1 MHTKSIIPILFVI
14 ALGAC
19 TEKQQS
25 TQTPWGD
32 TFGTDTTTSLTFS
45 LRDIQESGE
54 MVVLTISGPDTYY
67 EYRGKQL
74 GTQYLMCEKFAQKI
88 GVSIRIDI
96 CRSVDEMVKKFKAG
110 DADMIVYPIPTST
123 KGIIPCGYSTEQG
136 KLSWAV
142 REGNTELADSIKNWY
157 KPEIAANVKREER
170 ELFSTQS
177 IHRHVYAPMLNT
189 QAGIISNYD
198 HLFKRYAPI
207 ARWDWR
213 LLAAQCYQE
222 SCFDPKAYSW
232 AGAKGLMQI
241 MPETARHLG
250 LAESEVYEPEQNIY
264 AAVRYINELNSHFT
278 DIRNPEERK
287 FFILASYNGGFF
299 HIRDA
304 MALAKKNGKNPH
316 KWIHVAEYVLKL
328 STPEYYNDPVVKYG
342 YMRGSETSNYV
353 SAIYSRWQKYRG
365 VRNASS
371 LAPTDD
377 APTVYE
383 PHKASKKHRF
393 KLKNVKDN

>member
-1 MHTKSIIPILFVI
+1 
-14 ALGAC
+14 
-19 TEKQQS
+19 
-25 TQTPWGD
+25 
-32 TFGTDTTTSLTFS
+32 
-45 LRDIQESGE
+45 
-54 MVVLTISGPDTYY
+54 MVVLTISGPATYY

-88 GVSIRIDI
+88 GVSLRVDI
-96 CRSVDEMVKKFKAG
+96 CRSVDEMVKKFKSG

-123 KGIIPCGYSTEQG
+123 KGIIPCGYSTDQG

-142 REGNTELADSIKNWY
+142 RDGNTELADSIKNWY

-287 FFILASYNGGFF
+287 FFVLASYNGGFF

-342 YMRGSETSNYV
+342 YMRGSETDNYV

-377 APTVYE
+377 VPTVYE
-383 PHKASKKHRF
+383 PHKARKKHRF

>member
-1 MHTKSIIPILFVI
+1 MHTKSIISILFVI

-88 GVSIRIDI
+88 GVSIRVDI

-157 KPEIAANVKREER
+157 KPEIAANVKREEK

-241 MPETARHLG
+241 IPETARHLG

>member
-1 MHTKSIIPILFVI
+1 MQEKSIITLLFILNI
-14 ALGAC
+14 SAC
-19 TEKQQS
+19 TERQQP

-32 TFGTDTTTSLTFS
+32 TFGTDTVSSNTFS

-54 MVVLTISGPDTYY
+54 MVVLTISGPNTYY
-67 EYRGKQL
+67 EYRGKQM
-74 GTQYLMCEKFAQKI
+74 GTQYLLCEKFAQKI
-88 GVSIRIDI
+88 GVSLRVEVCKSI
-96 CRSVDEMVKKFKAG
+96 DEMIKKFNAG
-110 DADMIVYPIPTST
+110 DADIIVYQIPTST
-123 KGIIPCGYSTEQG
+123 KGTIPCGYSTNNG
-136 KLSWAV
+136 KLAWAV
-142 REGNTELADSIKNWY
+142 RTDNTELADSLRSWY
-157 KPEIAANVKREER
+157 KPEIAESVKREEKA
-170 ELFSTQS
+170 LFSTQS
-177 IHRHVYAPMLNT
+177 IHRRVYAPMLNT

-241 MPETARHLG
+241 MPETAKHLG
-250 LAESEVYEPEQNIY
+250 LAESDVYEPELNIY
-264 AAVRYINELNSHFT
+264 AAARYINELNTRFT
-278 DIRNPEERK
+278 DIRNSEERK

-342 YMRGSETSNYV
+342 YMRGSETANYV

-377 APTVYE
+377 VPTVYE

-393 KLKNVKDN
+393 RLKNVKDN

>member
-1 MHTKSIIPILFVI
+1 MHTKSILTLLLII

-32 TFGTDTTTSLTFS
+32 TFGTDTTTSPTFS

-88 GVSIRIDI
+88 GVSLRVDI
-96 CRSVDEMVKKFKAG
+96 CRSVDEMVKKFKSG

-123 KGIIPCGYSTEQG
+123 KGIIPCGYSTDQG

-142 REGNTELADSIKNWY
+142 RDGNTELADSIKNWY
-157 KPEIAANVKREER
+157 KPEIAANVKHEER

-250 LAESEVYEPEQNIY
+250 LAESEVCEPEQNIY

-304 MALAKKNGKNPH
+304 MALSKKNGKNPH

-342 YMRGSETSNYV
+342 YMRGSETANYV

-377 APTVYE
+377 VPTVYE

>member
-1 MHTKSIIPILFVI
+1 M
-14 ALGAC
+14 
-19 TEKQQS
+19 
-25 TQTPWGD
+25 QTPWGD
-32 TFGTDTTTSLTFS
+32 TFGTDTTTLQTFS

-88 GVSIRIDI
+88 GVSLRVDI
-96 CRSVDEMVKKFKAG
+96 CRSVDEMVKKFKSG

-123 KGIIPCGYSTEQG
+123 KGIIPCGYSTDQG

-142 REGNTELADSIKNWY
+142 RDGNTELADSIKNWY

-250 LAESEVYEPEQNIY
+250 LTDSEVYEPEQNIY

-287 FFILASYNGGFF
+287 FFVLASYNGGFF

-342 YMRGSETSNYV
+342 YMRGSETANYV

-377 APTVYE
+377 SPTVYE

-393 KLKNVKDN
+393 KLKNVKDD

>member
-1 MHTKSIIPILFVI
+1 MHTKSIISILFVI

-54 MVVLTISGPDTYY
+54 MVVLTISGPDSYY

-88 GVSIRIDI
+88 GVSIRVDI

-157 KPEIAANVKREER
+157 KPEIATNVKREEK

-241 MPETARHLG
+241 MPETAKHLG
-250 LAESEVYEPEQNIY
+250 LAESEVYEPEPNIY
-264 AAVRYINELNSHFT
+264 AAVRYINELNTRFT

-304 MALAKKNGKNPH
+304 MALTKKNGKNPH

-342 YMRGSETSNYV
+342 YMRGSETANYV
-353 SAIYSRWQKYRG
+353 SAIYSRWQKYCG
-365 VRNASS
+365 VRNTATIT
-371 LAPTDD
+371 PTDD
-377 APTVYE
+377 IPTIYE

-393 KLKNVKDN
+393 KLKNVKDD

>member
-1 MHTKSIIPILFVI
+1 MHTKSILTLLLII
-14 ALGAC
+14 ALGTC

-32 TFGTDTTTSLTFS
+32 TFGTDTTTSPTFS

-88 GVSIRIDI
+88 GVSLRVDI
-96 CRSVDEMVKKFKAG
+96 CRSVEEMVKKFKSG

-123 KGIIPCGYSTEQG
+123 KGIIPCGYSTDQG

-142 REGNTELADSIKNWY
+142 RDGNTELADSIKNWY

-250 LAESEVYEPEQNIY
+250 LTDSEVYEPEQNIY

-287 FFILASYNGGFF
+287 FFVLASYNGGFF

-304 MALAKKNGKNPH
+304 MALTKKNGKNPH
-316 KWIHVAEYVLKL
+316 KWIHVAEYILKL

-342 YMRGSETSNYV
+342 YMRGSETANYV

-377 APTVYE
+377 VPTVYE

>member
-1 MHTKSIIPILFVI
+1 MHTKSIISILFVI

-88 GVSIRIDI
+88 GVSLRVDI

-342 YMRGSETSNYV
+342 YMRGSETANYV

-371 LAPTDD
+371 LVPTDD

>member
-1 MHTKSIIPILFVI
+1 MHTKSIISILFVI

-88 GVSIRIDI
+88 GVSIRVDI

-157 KPEIAANVKREER
+157 KPEIAANVKREEK

-377 APTVYE
+377 APSVYE

-393 KLKNVKDN
+393 RLKNVKDN

>member
-1 MHTKSIIPILFVI
+1 MHTKSILTLLLII

-32 TFGTDTTTSLTFS
+32 TFGTDTTTSPTFS

-88 GVSIRIDI
+88 GVSLRVDI
-96 CRSVDEMVKKFKAG
+96 CRSVEEMVKKFKSG

-123 KGIIPCGYSTEQG
+123 KGIIPCGYSTDQG

-142 REGNTELADSIKNWY
+142 RDGNTELADSIKNWY

-250 LAESEVYEPEQNIY
+250 LADSEVYEPEQNIY

-278 DIRNPEERK
+278 DIKNPEERK

-342 YMRGSETSNYV
+342 YMRGSETANYV

-365 VRNASS
+365 IRNASS

-377 APTVYE
+377 VPTVYE

-393 KLKNVKDN
+393 KLNNVKDN

>member
-1 MHTKSIIPILFVI
+1 MHTKSILTLLLII

-32 TFGTDTTTSLTFS
+32 TFGTDTTTSPTFS

-88 GVSIRIDI
+88 GVSLRVDI
-96 CRSVDEMVKKFKAG
+96 CRSVEEMVKKFKSG

-123 KGIIPCGYSTEQG
+123 KGIIPCGYSTDQG

-142 REGNTELADSIKNWY
+142 RDGNTELADSIKNWY

-250 LAESEVYEPEQNIY
+250 LADSEVYEPEQNIY

-342 YMRGSETSNYV
+342 YMRGSETANYV

-377 APTVYE
+377 VPTVYE

>member
-1 MHTKSIIPILFVI
+1 
-14 ALGAC
+14 
-19 TEKQQS
+19 
-25 TQTPWGD
+25 
-32 TFGTDTTTSLTFS
+32 
-45 LRDIQESGE
+45 

-88 GVSIRIDI
+88 GVSLRVDI
-96 CRSVDEMVKKFKAG
+96 CRSVDEMVKKFNAG
-110 DADMIVYPIPTST
+110 DADIIVYQIPTST
-123 KGIIPCGYSTEQG
+123 KGTIPCGYSTNNG
-136 KLSWAV
+136 KLAWAV
-142 REGNTELADSIKNWY
+142 RTDNTELADSLRSWY
-157 KPEIAANVKREER
+157 KPEIAESVKREEKA
-170 ELFSTQS
+170 LFSTQS
-177 IHRHVYAPMLNT
+177 IHRRVYAPMLNT

-241 MPETARHLG
+241 MPETAKHLG
-250 LAESEVYEPEQNIY
+250 LAESDVYEPELNIY
-264 AAVRYINELNSHFT
+264 AAARYINELNTRFM

-304 MALAKKNGKNPH
+304 MALAKKNGKNPY

-342 YMRGSETSNYV
+342 YMRGSETANYV

-371 LAPTDD
+371 LAPNDD
-377 APTVYE
+377 VPTVYE

>member
-1 MHTKSIIPILFVI
+1 MQEKSIITLLFILNI
-14 ALGAC
+14 SAC
-19 TEKQQS
+19 TERQQP

-32 TFGTDTTTSLTFS
+32 TFGTDTVSSNTFS

-54 MVVLTISGPDTYY
+54 MVVLTISGPNTYY
-67 EYRGKQL
+67 EYRGKQM
-74 GTQYLMCEKFAQKI
+74 GTQYLLCEKFAQKI
-88 GVSIRIDI
+88 GVSLRVEVCKSI
-96 CRSVDEMVKKFKAG
+96 DEMIKKFNAG
-110 DADMIVYPIPTST
+110 DADIIVYQIPTST
-123 KGIIPCGYSTEQG
+123 KGTIPCGYSTNNG
-136 KLSWAV
+136 KLAWAV
-142 REGNTELADSIKNWY
+142 RTDNTELADSLRSWY
-157 KPEIAANVKREER
+157 KPEIAESVKREEKA
-170 ELFSTQS
+170 LFSTQS
-177 IHRHVYAPMLNT
+177 IHRRVYAPMLNT

-241 MPETARHLG
+241 MPETAKHLG
-250 LAESEVYEPEQNIY
+250 LAESDVYEPELNIY
-264 AAVRYINELNSHFT
+264 AAARYINELNTRFT
-278 DIRNPEERK
+278 DIRNSEERK

-328 STPEYYNDPVVKYG
+328 STPEYYNDPVVKHG
-342 YMRGSETSNYV
+342 YMRGSETANYV

-377 APTVYE
+377 VPTVYE

-393 KLKNVKDN
+393 RLKNVKDN

>member
-1 MHTKSIIPILFVI
+1 MHTKSIISILFVI

-88 GVSIRIDI
+88 GVSIRVDI

-157 KPEIAANVKREER
+157 KPEIAANVKREEK

-342 YMRGSETSNYV
+342 YMRGSETANYV

>member
-88 GVSIRIDI
+88 GVSLRVDI
-96 CRSVDEMVKKFKAG
+96 CRSVDEMVKKFKTG

-377 APTVYE
+377 TPTVYE
-383 PHKASKKHRF
+383 PHKASRKHRF

>member
-1 MHTKSIIPILFVI
+1 MQEKSIITLLFILSI
-14 ALGAC
+14 SAC
-19 TEKQQS
+19 TERQQP

-32 TFGTDTTTSLTFS
+32 TFGTDTVSSNAFS
-45 LRDIQESGE
+45 LRDILESGE
-54 MVVLTISGPDTYY
+54 MVVLTISGPNTYY
-67 EYRGKQL
+67 EYRGKQM
-74 GTQYLMCEKFAQKI
+74 GTQYLLCEKFAQKI
-88 GVSIRIDI
+88 GVSLRVEVCKSI
-96 CRSVDEMVKKFKAG
+96 DEMIKKFNAG
-110 DADMIVYPIPTST
+110 DADIIVYQIPTST
-123 KGIIPCGYSTEQG
+123 KGTIPCGYSTNNG
-136 KLSWAV
+136 KLAWAV
-142 REGNTELADSIKNWY
+142 RTDNTELADSLRSWY
-157 KPEIAANVKREER
+157 KPEIAESVKREER
-170 ELFSTQS
+170 ALFSTQS
-177 IHRHVYAPMLNT
+177 IHRRVYAPMLNT

-241 MPETARHLG
+241 MPETAKHLG
-250 LAESEVYEPEQNIY
+250 LAESDVYEPELNIY
-264 AAVRYINELNSHFT
+264 AAARYINELNTRFT
-278 DIRNPEERK
+278 DIRNSEERK

-342 YMRGSETSNYV
+342 YMRGSETANYV

-377 APTVYE
+377 VPTVYE

-393 KLKNVKDN
+393 RLKNVKDN

>member
-1 MHTKSIIPILFVI
+1 MQAKLIVTLLFILSSS
-14 ALGAC
+14 AC
-19 TEKQQS
+19 TERQRS

-32 TFGTDTTTSLTFS
+32 TFGTDTATSNAFS

-54 MVVLTISGPDTYY
+54 MVVLTISGPNTYY
-67 EYRGKQL
+67 EYRGKQM
-74 GTQYLMCEKFAQKI
+74 GTQYLLCEKFAQKI
-88 GVSIRIDI
+88 GVSLRVEV
-96 CRSVDEMVKKFKAG
+96 CRSIDEMIKKFNAG
-110 DADMIVYPIPTST
+110 DADIIVYQIPTST
-123 KGIIPCGYSTEQG
+123 KGTIPCGYSTNNG
-136 KLSWAV
+136 KLAWAV
-142 REGNTELADSIKNWY
+142 RTDNTELADSLRSWY
-157 KPEIAANVKREER
+157 KPEIAETVKREER
-170 ELFSTQS
+170 VLFSTQS
-177 IHRHVYAPMLNT
+177 IHRRVYAPMLNT

-241 MPETARHLG
+241 MPETAKHLG
-250 LAESEVYEPEQNIY
+250 LAESEVYEPEPNIY
-264 AAVRYINELNSHFT
+264 AAVRYINELNTRFT

-304 MALAKKNGKNPH
+304 MALTKKNGKNPH

-328 STPEYYNDPVVKYG
+328 STPEYYNDPVVKFG
-342 YMRGSETSNYV
+342 YMRGSETANYV
-353 SAIYSRWQKYRG
+353 SAIYSRWQKYCG

>member
-1 MHTKSIIPILFVI
+1 MQEKSIITLLFILSI
-14 ALGAC
+14 SAC
-19 TEKQQS
+19 TERQQS

-32 TFGTDTTTSLTFS
+32 TFGTDTVSSNAFS
-45 LRDIQESGE
+45 LRDILESGE
-54 MVVLTISGPDTYY
+54 MVVLTISGPNTYY
-67 EYRGKQL
+67 KYRGKQM
-74 GTQYLMCEKFAQKI
+74 GTQYLLCEKFAQKI
-88 GVSIRIDI
+88 GVSLRVEVCKSI
-96 CRSVDEMVKKFKAG
+96 DEMIKKFNAG
-110 DADMIVYPIPTST
+110 DADIIVYQIPTSI
-123 KGIIPCGYSTEQG
+123 KGTIPCGYSTNNG
-136 KLSWAV
+136 KLAWAV
-142 REGNTELADSIKNWY
+142 RTDNTELADSLRSWY
-157 KPEIAANVKREER
+157 KPEIAESVKREEKA
-170 ELFSTQS
+170 LFSTQS
-177 IHRHVYAPMLNT
+177 IHRRVYAPMLNT

-241 MPETARHLG
+241 MPETAKHLG
-250 LAESEVYEPEQNIY
+250 LAESDVYEPELNIY
-264 AAVRYINELNSHFT
+264 AAARYINELNTRFT
-278 DIRNPEERK
+278 DIQNPEERK

-304 MALAKKNGKNPH
+304 MALAKKNGKNPY

-342 YMRGSETSNYV
+342 YMRGSETANYV

-365 VRNASS
+365 IRNTVTIT
-371 LAPTDD
+371 PTDD
-377 APTVYE
+377 IPTIYE

>member
-1 MHTKSIIPILFVI
+1 MQEKSIITLLFILSI
-14 ALGAC
+14 SAC
-19 TEKQQS
+19 TERQQS

-32 TFGTDTTTSLTFS
+32 TFGTDTVSSNAFS
-45 LRDIQESGE
+45 LRDILESGE
-54 MVVLTISGPDTYY
+54 MVVLTISGPNTYY
-67 EYRGKQL
+67 EYRGKQM
-74 GTQYLMCEKFAQKI
+74 GTQYLLCEKFAQKI
-88 GVSIRIDI
+88 GVSLRVEVCKSI
-96 CRSVDEMVKKFKAG
+96 DEMIKKFNAG
-110 DADMIVYPIPTST
+110 DADIIVYQIPTST
-123 KGIIPCGYSTEQG
+123 KGTIPCGYSTNNG
-136 KLSWAV
+136 KLAWAV
-142 REGNTELADSIKNWY
+142 RTDNTELADSLRSWY
-157 KPEIAANVKREER
+157 KPEIAESVKREEKA
-170 ELFSTQS
+170 LFSTQS
-177 IHRHVYAPMLNT
+177 IHRRVYAPMLNT

-241 MPETARHLG
+241 MPETAKHLG
-250 LAESEVYEPEQNIY
+250 LAESDVYKPELNIY
-264 AAVRYINELNSHFT
+264 AAARYINELNTRFMG
-278 DIRNPEERK
+278 IRNPEERK

-316 KWIHVAEYVLKL
+316 KWTHVAEYVLKL

-342 YMRGSETSNYV
+342 YMRGSETANYV

-371 LAPTDD
+371 LTPTDD
-377 APTVYE
+377 VPTVYE

>member
-1 MHTKSIIPILFVI
+1 MQEKSIITLLFMLSI
-14 ALGAC
+14 SAC
-19 TEKQQS
+19 TERQQS

-32 TFGTDTTTSLTFS
+32 TFGTDTVSSSTFS

-54 MVVLTISGPDTYY
+54 MVVLTISGPNTYY
-67 EYRGKQL
+67 EYRGKQM
-74 GTQYLMCEKFAQKI
+74 GTQYLLCEKFAQKI
-88 GVSIRIDI
+88 GVSLRVEVCKSI
-96 CRSVDEMVKKFKAG
+96 DEMIKKFNAG
-110 DADMIVYPIPTST
+110 DADIIVYQIPTST
-123 KGIIPCGYSTEQG
+123 KGTIPCGYSTNNG
-136 KLSWAV
+136 KLAWAV
-142 REGNTELADSIKNWY
+142 RTDNTELADSLRSWY
-157 KPEIAANVKREER
+157 KPEIAESVKREEKA
-170 ELFSTQS
+170 LFSTQS
-177 IHRHVYAPMLNT
+177 IHRRVYAPMLNT

-241 MPETARHLG
+241 MPETAKHLG
-250 LAESEVYEPEQNIY
+250 LAESDVYEPELNIY
-264 AAVRYINELNSHFT
+264 AAARYINELNTHFM

-328 STPEYYNDPVVKYG
+328 NTPEYYNDPVVKYG
-342 YMRGSETSNYV
+342 YMRGSETANYV

-365 VRNASS
+365 IRNTATIT
-371 LAPTDD
+371 PTDD
-377 APTVYE
+377 IPTIYE

>member
-14 ALGAC
+14 AFGAC

-54 MVVLTISGPDTYY
+54 MVILTISGPDTYY

-88 GVSIRIDI
+88 GVSIRVDI

-278 DIRNPEERK
+278 DIRNLEERK

>member
-88 GVSIRIDI
+88 GVSIRVDI

-207 ARWDWR
+207 SRWDWR

>member
-1 MHTKSIIPILFVI
+1 MHTKSILTLLLIM

-32 TFGTDTTTSLTFS
+32 TFGTDTTTPQTFS

-74 GTQYLMCEKFAQKI
+74 GTQYLMCEKFAQTI
-88 GVSIRIDI
+88 GVSLRVDI
-96 CRSVDEMVKKFKAG
+96 CRSIDEMVKKFKSG

-123 KGIIPCGYSTEQG
+123 KGIIPCGYSTDQG

-142 REGNTELADSIKNWY
+142 RDGNTELADSIKNWY

-250 LAESEVYEPEQNIY
+250 LAESEVCEPEQNIY

-287 FFILASYNGGFF
+287 FFVLASYNGGFF

-342 YMRGSETSNYV
+342 YMRGSETANYV

-377 APTVYE
+377 VPTVYE

>member
-1 MHTKSIIPILFVI
+1 MHTKSILTLLLII

-25 TQTPWGD
+25 TQIPWGD
-32 TFGTDTTTSLTFS
+32 TFGTDTTTSQTFS

-88 GVSIRIDI
+88 GVSLRVDI
-96 CRSVDEMVKKFKAG
+96 CRSVDEMVKKFKSG

-123 KGIIPCGYSTEQG
+123 IGIIPCGYSTDQG

-142 REGNTELADSIKNWY
+142 RDGNTELADSIKNWY

-250 LAESEVYEPEQNIY
+250 LADSEVYEPEQNIY

-328 STPEYYNDPVVKYG
+328 STPECYNDPVVKYG
-342 YMRGSETSNYV
+342 YMRGSETANYV

-377 APTVYE
+377 VPTVYE

>member
-1 MHTKSIIPILFVI
+1 MQEKSIITLLFILSI
-14 ALGAC
+14 SAC
-19 TEKQQS
+19 TERQQP

-32 TFGTDTTTSLTFS
+32 TFGTDTVSSNTFS
-45 LRDIQESGE
+45 LRDILESGE
-54 MVVLTISGPDTYY
+54 MVVLTISGPNTYY
-67 EYRGKQL
+67 EYRGKQM
-74 GTQYLMCEKFAQKI
+74 GTQYLLCEKFAQKI
-88 GVSIRIDI
+88 GVSLRVEVCKSI
-96 CRSVDEMVKKFKAG
+96 DEMIKKFNAG
-110 DADMIVYPIPTST
+110 DADIIVYQIPTST
-123 KGIIPCGYSTEQG
+123 KGTIPCGYSTNNG
-136 KLSWAV
+136 KLAWAV
-142 REGNTELADSIKNWY
+142 RTDNTELADSLRSWY
-157 KPEIAANVKREER
+157 KPEIAESVKREEKS
-170 ELFSTQS
+170 LFSTQS
-177 IHRHVYAPMLNT
+177 IHRRVYAPMLNT

-241 MPETARHLG
+241 MPETAKHLR
-250 LAESEVYEPEQNIY
+250 LAESDVYEPELNIY
-264 AAVRYINELNSHFT
+264 AAARYINELNTHFM

-304 MALAKKNGKNPH
+304 MALAKKNGKNPY

-342 YMRGSETSNYV
+342 YMRGSETANYV

-365 VRNASS
+365 TRNTATIT
-371 LAPTDD
+371 PTDD
-377 APTVYE
+377 ISTIYE

>member
-1 MHTKSIIPILFVI
+1 MHTKSILTLLLII

-32 TFGTDTTTSLTFS
+32 TFGTDTTTSPTFS

-88 GVSIRIDI
+88 GVSLRVDI
-96 CRSVDEMVKKFKAG
+96 CRSVEEMVKKFKSG

-123 KGIIPCGYSTEQG
+123 KGIIPCGYSTDQG

-142 REGNTELADSIKNWY
+142 RDGNTELADSIKNWY

-287 FFILASYNGGFF
+287 FFVLASYNGGFF

-342 YMRGSETSNYV
+342 YMRGSETANYV

-377 APTVYE
+377 VPTVYE

>member
-1 MHTKSIIPILFVI
+1 MQEKSIITLLFILSI
-14 ALGAC
+14 SAC
-19 TEKQQS
+19 TERQQS

-32 TFGTDTTTSLTFS
+32 TFGTDTVSSNAFS
-45 LRDIQESGE
+45 LRDILESGE
-54 MVVLTISGPDTYY
+54 MVVLTISGPNTYY
-67 EYRGKQL
+67 EYRGKQM
-74 GTQYLMCEKFAQKI
+74 GTQYLLCEKFAQKI
-88 GVSIRIDI
+88 GVSLRVEVCKSI
-96 CRSVDEMVKKFKAG
+96 DEMIKKFNAG
-110 DADMIVYPIPTST
+110 DADIIVYQIPTST
-123 KGIIPCGYSTEQG
+123 KGTIPCGYSTNNG
-136 KLSWAV
+136 KLAWAV
-142 REGNTELADSIKNWY
+142 RTDNTELADSLRNWY
-157 KPEIAANVKREER
+157 KPEIAESVKREEKA
-170 ELFSTQS
+170 LFSTQS
-177 IHRHVYAPMLNT
+177 IHRRVYAPMLNT

-241 MPETARHLG
+241 MPETAKHLG
-250 LAESEVYEPEQNIY
+250 LAESDVYEPELNIY
-264 AAVRYINELNSHFT
+264 AAARYINELNTRFM
-278 DIRNPEERK
+278 DIRNSEERK
-287 FFILASYNGGFF
+287 FFILASYNGGFY

-342 YMRGSETSNYV
+342 YMRGNETANYV

-377 APTVYE
+377 VPTVYE

>member
-1 MHTKSIIPILFVI
+1 MQEKSIITLLFILSI
-14 ALGAC
+14 SAC
-19 TEKQQS
+19 TERQQS

-32 TFGTDTTTSLTFS
+32 TFGTDTVSSNAFS
-45 LRDIQESGE
+45 LRDILESGE
-54 MVVLTISGPDTYY
+54 MVVLTISGPNTYY
-67 EYRGKQL
+67 EYRGKQM
-74 GTQYLMCEKFAQKI
+74 GTQYLLCEKFAQKI
-88 GVSIRIDI
+88 GVSLRVEVCKSI
-96 CRSVDEMVKKFKAG
+96 DEMIKKFNAG
-110 DADMIVYPIPTST
+110 DADIIVYQIPTST
-123 KGIIPCGYSTEQG
+123 KGTIPCGYSTNNG
-136 KLSWAV
+136 KLAWAV
-142 REGNTELADSIKNWY
+142 RTDNTELADSLRSWY
-157 KPEIAANVKREER
+157 KPEIAESVKREEKA
-170 ELFSTQS
+170 LFSTQS
-177 IHRHVYAPMLNT
+177 IHRRVYAPMLNT

-241 MPETARHLG
+241 MPETAKHLR
-250 LAESEVYEPEQNIY
+250 LAESDVYEPELNIY
-264 AAVRYINELNSHFT
+264 AAARYINELNTHFM

-304 MALAKKNGKNPH
+304 MALAKKNGKNPY

-342 YMRGSETSNYV
+342 YMRGSETANYV
-353 SAIYSRWQKYRG
+353 NAIYSRWQKYRG
-365 VRNASS
+365 IRNTATIT
-371 LAPTDD
+371 PTDD
-377 APTVYE
+377 IPTIYE

>member
-1 MHTKSIIPILFVI
+1 M
-14 ALGAC
+14 
-19 TEKQQS
+19 
-25 TQTPWGD
+25 
-32 TFGTDTTTSLTFS
+32 
-45 LRDIQESGE
+45 
-54 MVVLTISGPDTYY
+54 
-67 EYRGKQL
+67 
-74 GTQYLMCEKFAQKI
+74 GTQYLLCEKFAQKI
-88 GVSIRIDI
+88 GVSLRVEVCKSI
-96 CRSVDEMVKKFKAG
+96 DEMIKKFNAG
-110 DADMIVYPIPTST
+110 DADIIVYQIPTST
-123 KGIIPCGYSTEQG
+123 KGTIPCGYSTNNG
-136 KLSWAV
+136 KLAWAV
-142 REGNTELADSIKNWY
+142 RTDNTELADSLRSWY
-157 KPEIAANVKREER
+157 KPEIAESVKREEKA
-170 ELFSTQS
+170 LFSTQS
-177 IHRHVYAPMLNT
+177 IHRRVYAPMLNT

-241 MPETARHLG
+241 MPETAKHLG
-250 LAESEVYEPEQNIY
+250 LADSDVYEPELNIY
-264 AAVRYINELNSHFT
+264 AAARYINELNT
-278 DIRNPEERK
+278 RLMDIRNPEERK

-316 KWIHVAEYVLKL
+316 KWVHVAEYVLKL

-342 YMRGSETSNYV
+342 YMRGSETANYV

-365 VRNASS
+365 IRNTATIT
-371 LAPTDD
+371 PTDD
-377 APTVYE
+377 IPTIYE

>member
-1 MHTKSIIPILFVI
+1 MHTKSILTLLLII

-32 TFGTDTTTSLTFS
+32 TFGTYTTTSQTFS

-88 GVSIRIDI
+88 GVSLRVDI
-96 CRSVDEMVKKFKAG
+96 CRSVDEMVKKFKSG

-123 KGIIPCGYSTEQG
+123 KGIIPCGYSTDQG

-142 REGNTELADSIKNWY
+142 RDGNTELADSIKNWY

-250 LAESEVYEPEQNIY
+250 LADSEVYEPEQNIY
-264 AAVRYINELNSHFT
+264 AAVCYINELNSHFT

-328 STPEYYNDPVVKYG
+328 STPECYNDPVVKYG
-342 YMRGSETSNYV
+342 YMRGSETVNYV

-377 APTVYE
+377 VPTVYE

>member
-1 MHTKSIIPILFVI
+1 MQEKSIITLLFILSI
-14 ALGAC
+14 SAC
-19 TEKQQS
+19 TERQQS

-32 TFGTDTTTSLTFS
+32 TFGTDTVSSNAFS
-45 LRDIQESGE
+45 LRDILESGE
-54 MVVLTISGPDTYY
+54 MVVLTISGPNTYY
-67 EYRGKQL
+67 EYRGKQM
-74 GTQYLMCEKFAQKI
+74 GTQYLLCEKFAQKI
-88 GVSIRIDI
+88 GVSLRVEVCKSI
-96 CRSVDEMVKKFKAG
+96 DEMIKKFNAG
-110 DADMIVYPIPTST
+110 DADIIVYQIPTST
-123 KGIIPCGYSTEQG
+123 KGTIPCGYSTNNG
-136 KLSWAV
+136 KLAWAV
-142 REGNTELADSIKNWY
+142 RTDNTELADSLRSWY
-157 KPEIAANVKREER
+157 KPEIAESVKREEKA
-170 ELFSTQS
+170 LFSTQS
-177 IHRHVYAPMLNT
+177 IHRRVYAPMLNT

-241 MPETARHLG
+241 MPETAKHLG
-250 LAESEVYEPEQNIY
+250 LAESDVYEPELNIY
-264 AAVRYINELNSHFT
+264 AAARYINELNTCFT

-342 YMRGSETSNYV
+342 YMRGSETANYV

-365 VRNASS
+365 VRNTSS

-377 APTVYE
+377 VPTVYE

>member
-88 GVSIRIDI
+88 GVSIRVDI

-177 IHRHVYAPMLNT
+177 INRHVYAPMLNT

>member
-1 MHTKSIIPILFVI
+1 MHTKSILTLLLII

-25 TQTPWGD
+25 MQTPWGD
-32 TFGTDTTTSLTFS
+32 TSGTDTTTSQTFS

-88 GVSIRIDI
+88 GVSLRVDI
-96 CRSVDEMVKKFKAG
+96 CRSVDEMVKKFKSG

-123 KGIIPCGYSTEQG
+123 KGIIPCGYSTDQG

-142 REGNTELADSIKNWY
+142 RDGNTELADSIKNWY

-304 MALAKKNGKNPH
+304 MALTKKNGKNPH

-342 YMRGSETSNYV
+342 YMRGSETANYV

-377 APTVYE
+377 VPTVYE

>member
-1 MHTKSIIPILFVI
+1 MHTKSILTLLLII

-25 TQTPWGD
+25 TQTWGD
-32 TFGTDTTTSLTFS
+32 TFGTDTTTSPTFS

-88 GVSIRIDI
+88 GVSLRVDI
-96 CRSVDEMVKKFKAG
+96 CRSVDEMVKKFKSG

-123 KGIIPCGYSTEQG
+123 KGIIPCGYSTDQG

-142 REGNTELADSIKNWY
+142 RDGNTELADSIKNWY

-342 YMRGSETSNYV
+342 YMRGSETANYV

-377 APTVYE
+377 VPTVYE
-383 PHKASKKHRF
+383 PHKARKKHRF

>member
-1 MHTKSIIPILFVI
+1 
-14 ALGAC
+14 
-19 TEKQQS
+19 
-25 TQTPWGD
+25 
-32 TFGTDTTTSLTFS
+32 
-45 LRDIQESGE
+45 

-88 GVSIRIDI
+88 GVSLRVDI
-96 CRSVDEMVKKFKAG
+96 CRSVDEMVKKFESG

-123 KGIIPCGYSTEQG
+123 KGIIPCGYSTDQG

-142 REGNTELADSIKNWY
+142 RDDNTELADSIKNWY

-170 ELFSTQS
+170 ELFSIQS

-241 MPETARHLG
+241 MPETAKHLE
-250 LAESEVYEPEQNIY
+250 LAESDVYEPELNIY
-264 AAVRYINELNSHFT
+264 AAARYINELNTRFM

-304 MALAKKNGKNPH
+304 MALAKKNGKNPY

-342 YMRGSETSNYV
+342 YMRGSETANYV

-377 APTVYE
+377 VSTVYE

>member
-1 MHTKSIIPILFVI
+1 MHTKSILTLLLIIS
-14 ALGAC
+14 LGAC

-32 TFGTDTTTSLTFS
+32 TLGTDTTTSQTFS

-88 GVSIRIDI
+88 GVSLRVDI
-96 CRSVDEMVKKFKAG
+96 CRSVDEMVKKFESG

-123 KGIIPCGYSTEQG
+123 KGIIPCGYSTDQG

-142 REGNTELADSIKNWY
+142 RDGNTELADSIKNWY

-250 LAESEVYEPEQNIY
+250 LADSEVYEPEQNIY

-328 STPEYYNDPVVKYG
+328 STPECYNDPVVKYG
-342 YMRGSETSNYV
+342 YMRGSETANYV

-377 APTVYE
+377 VPTVYE